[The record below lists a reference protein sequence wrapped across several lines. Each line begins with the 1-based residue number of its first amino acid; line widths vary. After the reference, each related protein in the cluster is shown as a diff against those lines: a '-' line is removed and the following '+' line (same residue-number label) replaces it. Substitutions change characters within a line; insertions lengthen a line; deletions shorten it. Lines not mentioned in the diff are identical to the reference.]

1 MLKRNEIKDFALRCL
16 LIIAGTVLIAL
27 SINMFFKPNNI
38 VVGGVSGLGILIENV
53 WGIKV
58 SVVNVAFNIPLLI
71 IALKFMGK
79 RYVIGTVA
87 ATLLFSVMLEVLYF
101 VPQVKDDFL
110 LAAVFGGII
119 DGLGIG
125 LVLKGRGSTGG
136 VDLISVLIH
145 KVKREIPVSIIM
157 LIINSAIIVA
167 GMFVFGL
174 NKGMYAIITVFISSK
189 VINMV
194 TSGFVLSKMA
204 VIVSDKSDVIAE
216 EVMKSLHRGVT
227 FLDGRGAYTG
237 SEKNVLLCV
246 FSQKETV
253 ALADIVKKTD
263 PKSFII
269 ITDAR
274 LVLGSGF
281 KNIEKDDVF

>member
-1 MLKRNEIKDFALRCL
+1 MVKRETVYDFAERCL
-16 LIIAGTVLIAL
+16 HIIAGTILIAI

-38 VVGGVSGLGILIENV
+38 VVGGVSGLGILMENL

-58 SVVNVAFNIPLLI
+58 SVVNVAFNIPLLFV
-71 IALKFMGK
+71 ALKFMGK
-79 RYVIGTVA
+79 GYVAGTVA
-87 ATLLFSVMLEVLYF
+87 ATMLFSAMLEALNF
-101 VPQVKDDFL
+101 VPQIKGDFL
-110 LAAVFGGII
+110 LASVFGGII
-119 DGLGIG
+119 DGIGIG

-136 VDLISVLIH
+136 VDLISVLVH

-157 LIINSAIIVA
+157 LAINSAIIAA
-167 GMFVFGL
+167 GMFVFGI

-189 VINMV
+189 VRNMV
-194 TSGFVLSKMA
+194 TSGLVISKMA
-204 VIVSDKSDVIAE
+204 VIVSDKSDIIAWE
-216 EVMKSLHRGVT
+216 IMQNLHRGVT
-227 FLDGRGAYTG
+227 FLDGKGAYTG

-253 ALADIVKKTD
+253 ALADIVKKND

-269 ITDAR
+269 IIDAR

-281 KNIEKDDVF
+281 KNIEKDDIF

>member
-1 MLKRNEIKDFALRCL
+1 MVKREEMRDFIKRCL
-16 LIIAGTVLIAL
+16 LVFSGTVLIAL

-58 SVVNVAFNIPLLI
+58 SVVNMAFNIPLLI

-79 RYVIGTVA
+79 GYVAGTVA
-87 ATLLFSVMLEVLYF
+87 ATVLFSVMLEVLFF

-119 DGLGIG
+119 DGMGIG

-145 KVKREIPVSIIM
+145 KIKREIPVSIIM
-157 LIINSAIIVA
+157 LAINSAIIVA

-189 VINMV
+189 IINMV

-204 VIVSDKSDVIAE
+204 VIVSDKSDIIAE
-216 EVMKSLHRGVT
+216 EVMKNLHRGVT

-253 ALADIVKKTD
+253 SLADIVKKTD

-281 KNIEKDDVF
+281 KNLEKDDVF

>member
-1 MLKRNEIKDFALRCL
+1 MVKRETVYDFAERCL
-16 LIIAGTVLIAL
+16 HIIAGTILISV

-38 VVGGVSGLGILIENV
+38 VVGGVSGIGILMENI

-58 SVVNVAFNIPLLI
+58 SVVNMVFNIPLLL

-79 RYVIGTVA
+79 GYVAGTVA
-87 ATLLFSVMLEVLYF
+87 ATVFFSIMLEVLSF
-101 VPQVKDDFL
+101 VPQIKGDFL
-110 LAAVFGGII
+110 LASVFGGIV
-119 DGLGIG
+119 DGMGIG

-136 VDLISVLIH
+136 VDLISVLVH

-157 LIINSAIIVA
+157 LAINSAIIVA
-167 GMFVFGL
+167 GMFVFGI
-174 NKGMYAIITVFISSK
+174 NRGMYAIITVFISSK

-194 TSGFVLSKMA
+194 TSGFALSKMA
-204 VIVSDKSDVIAE
+204 VIVSDKSDIIAS
-216 EVMKSLHRGVT
+216 EVMRNLHRGVT
-227 FLDGRGAYTG
+227 FLEGRGAYTG

-253 ALADIVKKTD
+253 ALADIVKKSD

-281 KNIEKDDVF
+281 KNIEKDDIF

>member
-1 MLKRNEIKDFALRCL
+1 MLC
-16 LIIAGTVLIAL
+16 
-27 SINMFFKPNNI
+27 
-38 VVGGVSGLGILIENV
+38 
-53 WGIKV
+53 
-58 SVVNVAFNIPLLI
+58 
-71 IALKFMGK
+71 
-79 RYVIGTVA
+79 
-87 ATLLFSVMLEVLYF
+87 
-101 VPQVKDDFL
+101 
-110 LAAVFGGII
+110 
-119 DGLGIG
+119 
-125 LVLKGRGSTGG
+125 
-136 VDLISVLIH
+136 
-145 KVKREIPVSIIM
+145 
-157 LIINSAIIVA
+157 INSAIIVA
-167 GMFVFGL
+167 GMFVFGI

-204 VIVSDKSDVIAE
+204 VIVSDKSDIIAS
-216 EVMKSLHRGVT
+216 EVMRNLHRGVT

-253 ALADIVKKTD
+253 ALADIVKKND